1 MKKILVLVVV
11 LFVFLAFSNIF
22 QFLPEKF
29 DSLFYVPDLTQFYDA
44 LKKTNTGDVFI
55 NQIGLEQMVLG
66 ILEQQLMM
74 QNYTLDDLDL
84 FKELLVAS
92 TVDGSAVIAIGPSKN
107 PQKIKEIFEA
117 FSGMQFPSEVLVK
130 DGYFV
135 FSNLPFGGKL
145 PNKVKENIEKGYL
158 AVSYVNTN
166 EDLKVE
172 GYGYARLEGNTFRLY
187 NEIVPKDQE
196 TKDFILD
203 LEKQQGKDI
212 LSDNK
217 IGGDLFIFLNRKIPK
232 SLLKLLTNVTE
243 EMNVD
248 LNKFLED
255 FSGTA
260 YISANISDFILNAL
274 SGMQQS
280 TVPFYGVVYYS
291 GLNWDDLEGIS
302 KFEVINGKKYGVEVT
317 EEGTPVVYV
326 NLESDKMTLYG
337 ISPDQYTPGDRTF
350 IEQNYSDDYFFG
362 VLLNLSPTIFNF
374 IGVDTEAYLK
384 IQVYAKD
391 GKIFAKSVLK

>member
-1 MKKILVLVVV
+1 MKKILVLVGV

-92 TVDGSAVIAIGPSKN
+92 TVDGSAVIAIGPSKD

-217 IGGDLFIFLNRKIPK
+217 IGGDLFIFLNKKIPK

-337 ISPDQYTPGDRTF
+337 ISPEQYTPGDRTF

-362 VLLNLSPTIFNF
+362 VLLNLNPTIFNF